1 MDWIYYIPLA
11 TFTVSVVFS
20 FILFKHYLQKTSA
33 TYILWWFIG
42 VLTYGAGTLTESI
55 NTVIG
60 WSELNFRWWYI
71 TGALLGG
78 APLAQGTVYLILKK
92 SHAHI
97 LTSLLVITVLIA
109 SYFVLKSPINFDL
122 VEKERMS
129 GSVFQW
135 QWVRRYSPFINI
147 YAVLFLVG
155 GAIYSALKYWKS
167 NGSSKRFWGN
177 LLIAI
182 GAILP
187 GIGGSFTRFGYVE
200 VLYVTEFTGLVMII
214 WAYSIMKTDQSITVH
229 DAQKA
234 DSSTT
239 SSND

>member
-1 MDWIYYIPLA
+1 M
-11 TFTVSVVFS
+11 
-20 FILFKHYLQKTSA
+20 
-33 TYILWWFIG
+33 
-42 VLTYGAGTLTESI
+42 
-55 NTVIG
+55 
-60 WSELNFRWWYI
+60 
-71 TGALLGG
+71 
-78 APLAQGTVYLILKK
+78 
-92 SHAHI
+92 
-97 LTSLLVITVLIA
+97 LVITVLIA

-135 QWVRRYSPFINI
+135 QWVHRFSPFINI

-155 GAIYSALKYWKS
+155 GAIYSAVKYWKS
-167 NGSSKRFWGN
+167 NGNSKRFWGN

-214 WAYSIMKTDQSITVH
+214 WAYSIMKKDQSITVH